1 MCSGKTTYAKQL
13 ARVFYEFITPE
24 LGTAR
29 EVVSR
34 TLKEF
39 EAVGWLQL
47 GRGRITAIQRA
58 DIEQKFGL

>member
-1 MCSGKTTYAKQL
+1 MTHDAI
-13 ARVFYEFITPE
+13 AIE

-39 EAVGWLQL
+39 EAGGWLQL

-58 DIEQKFGL
+58 AIGHKFGL